1 MPVLLTLLLIAAP
14 APAPAAAQHKLTRP
28 RVVRIVTG
36 RLVPPPKPRA
46 PDPDLVERV
55 VADAARQVRGCY
67 RAPRVASEARQIVTR
82 LAVRYTADG
91 KLAAAPVVIAQEGV
105 TEANSPYARRMAE
118 AAATAVIRCAPVRLP
133 PPLHATVWRELELT
147 FRPVRRV

>member
-1 MPVLLTLLLIAAP
+1 MPVLLTLLFIA
-14 APAPAAAQHKLTRP
+14 APAPAAAQHKLTQP

-46 PDPDLVERV
+46 PDPALVERV

-91 KLAAAPVVIAQEGV
+91 TLSGAPVVIAQEGV

-118 AAATAVIRCAPVRLP
+118 AAAAAVMRCAPLRLP
-133 PPLHATVWRELELT
+133 PPLHATIWRELELT
-147 FRPVRRV
+147 FRPVRRA